1 VLARSVG
8 EARALAA
15 QARASARGRGAQ
27 AKLHAARRL
36 EELADRCQR
45 IATQIQ
51 QRSRGKKVT
60 DRLVSLADPDAR
72 PIRKGK
78 LGTPTSSA
86 TSFSWPRSRPTPV
99 VAPAAICCRRPAR
112 PATRARTAC

>member
-1 VLARSVG
+1 MLAGEGGKLAGRLRGQTRRVVDRSRQLGKTVRAISRTLTRRTG
-8 EARALAA
+8 QRREDVMKLNALAGRTLAWSIGQARALAA

-51 QRSRGKKVT
+51 QRSRSKKIT
-60 DRLVSLADPDAR
+60 
-72 PIRKGK
+72 G
-78 LGTPTSSA
+78 
-86 TSFSWPRSRPTPV
+86 
-99 VAPAAICCRRPAR
+99 
-112 PATRARTAC
+112 

>member
-1 VLARSVG
+1 MELNAQAGRILTRSIG
-8 EARALAA
+8 EARTLAA

-51 QRSRGKKVT
+51 QRSRSKKIT
-60 DRLVSLADPDAR
+60 GWCP
-72 PIRKGK
+72 
-78 LGTPTSSA
+78 
-86 TSFSWPRSRPTPV
+86 
-99 VAPAAICCRRPAR
+99 
-112 PATRARTAC
+112 